1 MLGFLGEV
9 SQVVILFSEVLE
21 TPAKNIYLKKK
32 KTNKKLSVECM
43 NSFEYWLF
51 ENQDLI
57 L

>member
-32 KTNKKLSVECM
+32 NKQKPICRVYE
-43 NSFEYWLF
+43 F
-51 ENQDLI
+51 I
-57 L
+57 

>member
-32 KTNKKLSVECM
+32 TNKKLSVECM